1 MSGTKH
7 IEISIK
13 QGGGLWTVPKNV
25 EGIIFFFEMQA
36 LWCFYPLKSRST

>member
-13 QGGGLWTVPKNV
+13 QGGLWTVPKNV
-25 EGIIFFFEMQA
+25 EGIIFF
-36 LWCFYPLKSRST
+36 